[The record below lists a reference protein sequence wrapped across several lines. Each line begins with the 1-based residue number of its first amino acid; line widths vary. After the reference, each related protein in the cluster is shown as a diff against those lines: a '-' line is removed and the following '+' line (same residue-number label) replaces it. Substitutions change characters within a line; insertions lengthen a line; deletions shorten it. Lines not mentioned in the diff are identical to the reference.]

1 MLPVKHDN
9 RISFGSTETYR
20 IQKTLAAPV
29 TLAGVGIHTGKQS
42 RITLKPAP
50 VNHGLIF
57 SKVGTKKVIPAHF
70 SSVVSTSLATTV
82 GHADDPES
90 RIFTIEHVLSA
101 LFGMGITN
109 VLLEVEGPE
118 IPILDGSAAPFVEA
132 ISEVGI
138 VAQPYTA
145 PILKI
150 LKPIKV
156 YENDAICELLP
167 RESMRLTT
175 SIDFPHPKIGL
186 QTFALEL
193 TPQSFAEQVSRAR
206 TFGFLRDLDKLRK
219 LNLAL
224 GASVEN
230 VLAFSEDGILNAEG
244 MRYANE
250 CVRHKLLDAVGDL
263 ALCGSWIEGEMVS
276 YRGGHSM
283 HLNLLKALSQQPQ
296 HWKLLPAEPVMSGN
310 RLKTAT
316 ALSFDAVMLDS

>member
-1 MLPVKHDN
+1 MSPVKHDN
-9 RISFGSTETYR
+9 RISLGSTETYR
-20 IQKTLAAPV
+20 IQKTLVAPV
-29 TLAGVGIHTGKQS
+29 SFSGVGIHTGKEA
-42 RITLKPAP
+42 RVTLRPAS
-50 VNHGLIF
+50 VNHGLVF
-57 SKVGTKKVIPAHF
+57 EKRGCKKRIPAHF

-82 GHADDPES
+82 GHLDDPES
-90 RIFTIEHVLSA
+90 RIFTVEHLLSA

-109 VLLEVEGPE
+109 ALIEVDGPE
-118 IPILDGSAAPFVEA
+118 IPILDGSAAPFIEA
-132 ISEVGI
+132 ILESGI
-138 VAQPYTA
+138 LAQPYTA

-150 LKPIKV
+150 VKPIKV

-193 TPQSFAEQVSRAR
+193 TPQSFAEQVCRAR
-206 TFGFLRDLDKLRK
+206 TFGFLKDLDKLRK
-219 LNLAL
+219 MNLAQ
-224 GASVEN
+224 GASMEN
-230 VLAFSEDGILNAEG
+230 VLAFSEDAVLNPEG

-296 HWKLLPAEPVMSGN
+296 HWKLLKAEPVMSGS
-310 RLKTAT
+310 RMQ
-316 ALSFDAVMLDS
+316 SQAVVTLNSMMLDS